1 MQFEKTQT
9 FQNLARSFA
18 GECQAGMRY
27 QFVAKLAEKEGKV
40 ALQNLIKT
48 IAKNETAHAKAFFDK
63 MHEHASGDIGK
74 VEFTADFP
82 YSAGSLEEGLRFSAI
97 AEDEEAERV
106 YPAFRDTAREEGYE
120 DIAELYER
128 IIRVEQSHRATFDA
142 LFEDVRAKT
151 LYKAEKPRVWK
162 CSNCGNEGEGKAAW
176 AVCPLCGIKQGYVE
190 INVSNEEEV

>member
-27 QFVAKLAEKEGKV
+27 QFVAQLAEKEGKI
-40 ALQNLIKT
+40 ALRNLIKT

-63 MHEHASGDIGK
+63 MHEHASGQIGK

-106 YPAFRDTAREEGYE
+106 YPAFRDKAREEGYGQLFRSVFPPGARSGRFCHRCRFGAA
-120 DIAELYER
+120 D
-128 IIRVEQSHRATFDA
+128 RV
-142 LFEDVRAKT
+142 
-151 LYKAEKPRVWK
+151 Y
-162 CSNCGNEGEGKAAW
+162 
-176 AVCPLCGIKQGYVE
+176 
-190 INVSNEEEV
+190 

>member
-27 QFVAKLAEKEGKV
+27 QFVAQLAEKEGKI
-40 ALQNLIKT
+40 ALKNLIKT

-63 MHEHASGDIGK
+63 MHEHASGQIGK

-106 YPAFRDTAREEGYE
+106 YPAFRDKAREEGYE
-120 DIAELYER
+120 DIALLYER
-128 IIRVEQSHRATFDA
+128 IIKVEQSHRQTFDA

-151 LYKAEKPRVWK
+151 LYKAEKPRTWK
-162 CSNCGNEGEGKAAW
+162 CSNCGNEGEGKTAW
-176 AVCPLCGIKQGYVE
+176 ATCPLCGMKQGYVE
-190 INVSNEEEV
+190 IPVQSEEEA